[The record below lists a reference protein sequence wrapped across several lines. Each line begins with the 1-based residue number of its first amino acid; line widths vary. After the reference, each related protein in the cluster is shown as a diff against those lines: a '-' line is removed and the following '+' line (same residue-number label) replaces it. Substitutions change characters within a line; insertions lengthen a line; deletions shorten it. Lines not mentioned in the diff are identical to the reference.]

1 MLVGLSTCN
10 VLAWAWCGTART
22 GTVCPLSVQG
32 DWEEAKQAGTPFNAM
47 TVGSVQP
54 TDFLCPVRSGKR

>member
-1 MLVGLSTCN
+1 M
-10 VLAWAWCGTART
+10 LAWAWCGTART

-32 DWEEAKQAGTPFNAM
+32 DWEEAKQAGTPFNAV